1 MLVLTRK
8 VQEKIQIGQNIT
20 VTVVRVKG
28 KAVRLGIEAPESV
41 RISRGE
47 LGSATPQQA
56 AHPGRA
62 ASPVTAPTAPRSAAA
77 KSGTEPA
84 AADGDASTHPRPES
98 DAGESAGGL
107 ADLVR
112 QRLHRQEAQG
122 TARGTTQAG
131 EKSLWQSASGFC
143 DPARV
148 RWPLRMGA
156 GALRA
161 MAGR

>member
-8 VQEKIQIGQNIT
+8 VQEKIQIGQHIT

-47 LGSATPQQA
+47 LTAPPPQAT
-56 AHPGRA
+56 HPGRA
-62 ASPVTAPTAPRSAAA
+62 IAPVTAPTAPRSTPSGAESSAA
-77 KSGTEPA
+77 E
-84 AADGDASTHPRPES
+84 GDAGTSPRRES
-98 DAGESAGGL
+98 GGGCAAGAL

-112 QRLHRQEAQG
+112 QRAQRQEAQG
-122 TARGTTQAG
+122 AARAAT
-131 EKSLWQSASGFC
+131 LWQAASGFG
-143 DPARV
+143 DPARI
-148 RWPLRMGA
+148 RRPLRMGA
-156 GALRA
+156 SALRA